1 MGCATSKP
9 YNNNIF
15 LNEPKEIINDIENE
29 LTPESYYNSYKL
41 EDPVNFNNEKC
52 IYKEL

>member
-1 MGCATSKP
+1 MGCNISKP
-9 YNNNIF
+9 LKNNNF
-15 LNEPKEIINDIENE
+15 LNEPKEIINDIEDE
-29 LTPESYYNSYKL
+29 LTPESYYNINKL